1 MRIAAGLAQNRKA
14 LAICTGESVGQVAS
28 QTLESMVAINEVTN
42 LPMIRPVVCMDKI
55 EIIDLAKKIGTYETS
70 ILPYEDCCTIFT
82 PKNPVT
88 KPRVDKC
95 KQYEARFDYEA
106 LVQECIENVQS
117 IWVHPQKEEDDLF

>member
-28 QTLESMVAINEVTN
+28 QTFESMVAINEVTN

-70 ILPYEDCCTIFT
+70 IYLMKIVVQFSHRKTLLLNQEWINVNSM
-82 PKNPVT
+82 KL
-88 KPRVDKC
+88 
-95 KQYEARFDYEA
+95 A
-106 LVQECIENVQS
+106 LTM
-117 IWVHPQKEEDDLF
+117 KL

>member
-1 MRIAAGLAQNRKA
+1 MCIRDRRNPIER
-14 LAICTGESVGQVAS
+14 S
-28 QTLESMVAINEVTN
+28 QYINNQYKEY
-42 LPMIRPVVCMDKI
+42 LLSLIHI
-55 EIIDLAKKIGTYETS
+55 SYETS

-106 LVQECIENVQS
+106 LVQECIETVSYTHLVYYHTNSFYHILFKQS
-117 IWVHPQKEEDDLF
+117 MECHEFF